1 MRLFK
6 THSAALWTKLM
17 VGLWLAAGLGAVAS
31 GSTISGRLED
41 GLRHLP
47 VPPAA
52 AVLHFTVIRGD
63 AITFDLSSTDA
74 PMMLKIPDLGIAE
87 RLTADRTPPPIF
99 KMKSSGQ
106 FPLTLDGREGL
117 LEVVDYQPAN
127 YREMTAAA
135 AAAFAAR
142 EDPLVLDVRTPAEF
156 QRGHLPNAVL
166 IPVQELQRRIA
177 ELSAYR
183 QRDILVYCATGSRST
198 VASKILIDQGF
209 TRIANLRYG
218 IVDWQQRNYPVTR

>member
-1 MRLFK
+1 MRLCK
-6 THSAALWTKLM
+6 THSATLWAKFM
-17 VGLWLAAGLGAVAS
+17 VGLWLATGIGAVAS
-31 GSTISGRLED
+31 GSTISGHLED

-47 VPPAA
+47 VPPAE

-63 AITFDLSSTDA
+63 AITFDLSSSDA
-74 PMMLKIPDLGIAE
+74 PMMLKVPDLGIAE
-87 RLTADRTPPPIF
+87 RLTAGPASAPIF
-99 KMKSSGQ
+99 KMTSSGQ

-127 YREMTAAA
+127 YREMTAAE
-135 AAAFAAR
+135 AAAFATR

-166 IPVQELQRRIA
+166 IPVQVLQRRID

-183 QRDILVYCATGSRST
+183 QRDILVYCATGNRST

-209 TRIANLRYG
+209 TRIVNLRYG
-218 IVDWQQRNYPVTR
+218 IVDWQQRKYPITR